1 MQVNPHTGSIR
12 IAAAR
17 RRANQERETILT
29 ESGWREGITVKVP
42 SDWEGE
48 QPTYQEVLSD
58 EVPGGRIYLDGKPF
72 AKAKLSARLQASDAR
87 ITESRAV
94 LNECKA
100 TMRRLGVR
108 E

>member
-29 ESGWREGITVKVP
+29 ESEWRKSISVKVP

-48 QPTYQEVLSD
+48 QPTYHEVLAG
-58 EVPGGRIYLDGKPF
+58 EVPGRIYLDGKPF
-72 AKAKLSARLQASDAR
+72 AKAKLSALLQASDAR